1 MRKPHWPH
9 VYASAFWPLSLPSF
23 LIPALASVWGDCG
36 SSSQLG
42 GFAGIQTLLRHWG
55 DGGADG
61 KAGASAACLP
71 GLEPSGP
78 PAPAT
83 HLFVFLGLVCVH
95 TQGIWHA
102 RLHLISSAFLP
113 VASPS
118 RSLTMCLL
126 FFPAHRSHALFLS
139 CFSTRTH
146 VHTHT
151 HTHTQQTNRALT
163 LSKLEDHEA
172 VVAACT
178 DALKL
183 DPVNEKALFR
193 RGVARSRLGFF
204 DEAEADLNQV
214 ATNPEL

>member
-1 MRKPHWPH
+1 
-9 VYASAFWPLSLPSF
+9 
-23 LIPALASVWGDCG
+23 
-36 SSSQLG
+36 
-42 GFAGIQTLLRHWG
+42 
-55 DGGADG
+55 
-61 KAGASAACLP
+61 
-71 GLEPSGP
+71 
-78 PAPAT
+78 
-83 HLFVFLGLVCVH
+83 
-95 TQGIWHA
+95 
-102 RLHLISSAFLP
+102 
-113 VASPS
+113 
-118 RSLTMCLL
+118 MCLL

>member
-126 FFPAHRSHALFLS
+126 FFLAHRSHALFLS

-151 HTHTQQTNRALT
+151 HTHTHTTDEPGADVIKARRPRSRGGSVHRRAETRPSERKGT
-163 LSKLEDHEA
+163 LSA
-172 VVAACT
+172 G
-178 DALKL
+178 
-183 DPVNEKALFR
+183 
-193 RGVARSRLGFF
+193 RGA
-204 DEAEADLNQV
+204 Q
-214 ATNPEL
+214 